1 MAHTF
6 KDTEREPA
14 SGRYGRWLG
23 RARTVLAAR
32 GISAEE
38 RALIA
43 AFAAGD
49 DLAAQM
55 VLVKARRAEARAYRY
70 GGRP

>member
-1 MAHTF
+1 MGRTY
-6 KDTEREPA
+6 KDTDREPA
-14 SGRYGRWLG
+14 TGRYGRWLG
-23 RARTVLAAR
+23 RARVVLAAR
-32 GISAEE
+32 NISAEE

-55 VLVKARRAEARAYRY
+55 VLAKARRAEARAYRY
-70 GGRP
+70 GGRS